1 MEFYFSITAI
11 INPFS
16 FELEVVSTDPVL
28 YRLDPFCWDMFS
40 VDMFEREFDFDEI
53 PLLFIEDSDPNS
65 LVSWTIPWN

>member
-1 MEFYFSITAI
+1 MEFYFSNTAI

-28 YRLDPFCWDMFS
+28 YPLDPFCWDMFS
-40 VDMFEREFDFDEI
+40 VDMFEREFDLDEI

-65 LVSWTIPWN
+65 LVSWRIPWN